1 MASSIQ
7 WIIEGPNF
15 QCLKIWDNAEIEIIK
30 VCKSDNSLTILLQ
43 YGSKSNSL
51 SPKPSHMQAESWL
64 NSHSSIN
71 SNTVTATLPI
81 KNSRVGKK
89 PLPYSSEKL
98 KNFRKRFKE
107 IFFLS
112 WFLLLSFTNSQWRKL
127 NIVKPR
133 SWIYN
138 K

>member
-51 SPKPSHMQAESWL
+51 SPKPSDMQAESWL
-64 NSHSSIN
+64 
-71 SNTVTATLPI
+71 
-81 KNSRVGKK
+81 K
-89 PLPYSSEKL
+89 
-98 KNFRKRFKE
+98 
-107 IFFLS
+107 
-112 WFLLLSFTNSQWRKL
+112 SQ
-127 NIVKPR
+127 
-133 SWIYN
+133 SY
-138 K
+138 